1 MKRLG
6 LAVVAA
12 ISLVVVGCANTH
24 TSSYSVGKNF
34 PSENV
39 SKIVKNETTVIE
51 LIQMFGEPFLKTV
64 ISESEEKWT
73 YNYSSGTASVQRKF
87 VQIGKVQTTGQ
98 RKTLDVLLKNGIVTN
113 FAYTES
119 SEPLSSFQVQ

>member
-1 MKRLG
+1 MKRLT
-6 LAVVAA
+6 LAVVAV
-12 ISLVVVGCANTH
+12 ISLAVVGCTTH

-39 SKIVKNETTVIE
+39 SKIVKNETTVNE
-51 LIQMFGEPFLKTV
+51 LIQMFGVPFLKTV
-64 ISESEEKWT
+64 ISENEEKWI
-73 YNYSSGTASVQRKF
+73 YNYSSGTASVQRRF

-98 RKTLDVLLKNGIVTN
+98 HKTLDVLLKNGIVTN

-119 SEPLSSFQVQ
+119 SEPLSSVQVQ